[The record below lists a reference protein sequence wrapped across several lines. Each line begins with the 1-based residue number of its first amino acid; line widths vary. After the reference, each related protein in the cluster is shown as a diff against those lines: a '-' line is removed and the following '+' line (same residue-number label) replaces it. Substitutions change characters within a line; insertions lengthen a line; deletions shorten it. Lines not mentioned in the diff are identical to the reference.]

1 MIQFEW
7 DNKKAKRNHR
17 KHGVSFEEASTVFY
31 DPLSATFDDPDHS
44 VGELRLIT
52 VGYSSRGRL
61 LVVSHTE
68 RVKSIRIISAR
79 PATAHERKRHES

>member
-17 KHGVSFEEASTVFY
+17 QHGVSFEEASTVFY